1 MYKIFFNQFR
11 ALVTKKPTL
20 MTKKPDITQL
30 PMTTQP
36 ELLTTELTIETHT
49 IVMVLM
55 PAEDTIDLELT
66 KDKVLMLTDLK
77 DMIILPMDV
86 TDEVMNIVTTL
97 LQVLP
102 VPTNTPLPQHLPT
115 TMLQLTQLLFIML
128 QLTLPHYNMLL

>member
-1 MYKIFFNQFR
+1 
-11 ALVTKKPTL
+11 
-20 MTKKPDITQL
+20 
-30 PMTTQP
+30 MTTQP

-97 LQVLP
+97 LQGLP
-102 VPTNTPLPQHLPT
+102 VPTSTPLPQHLPT
-115 TMLQLTQLLFIML
+115 IMLQLTQPLFIML
-128 QLTLPHYNMLL
+128 QLTLPQYSMLL